1 VWLLV
6 IFKVLTT
13 QKNGREQQEKSAT
26 QIVKEIKR
34 RTPRKFTAE
43 EKIKIVLE
51 GMRGEDT
58 IAAICRKYGIHQNNY
73 FKWSKEFIKAGKRR
87 LSGDTLREATR
98 DEVAELRR
106 MNDLLKRELGEMYV
120 ENKELKKTLTG
131 LESEEL

>member
-1 VWLLV
+1 M
-6 IFKVLTT
+6 KEENKK
-13 QKNGREQQEKSAT
+13 QSAT

-34 RTPRKFTAE
+34 RTRRTFSPE

-58 IAAICRKYGIHQNNY
+58 ISAICRKHGIHVNNY
-73 FKWSKEFIKAGKRR
+73 FKWSKDFIEAGKRR

-98 DEVAELRR
+98 DEVTELRR
-106 MNDLLKRELGEMYV
+106 MNELLKRELGEMFV
-120 ENKELKKTLTG
+120 EYKELKKTLNG